1 MKKNFKKIFAVALS
15 AAFVAAAFVGCGS
28 DKKADSNKWVVGTNA
43 EFAPFEFVSSSN
55 GVIDQYSGID
65 MEIIKQIAEDNGKEV
80 EINNM
85 EFDSLTVALKNGQLD
100 AVIAG
105 MTVTDE
111 RKEAVDF
118 SDPYYVAKQVM
129 IVPEDSTIAKASDM
143 EGKTIAVV
151 QGYTGEVAVQEL
163 GYQYEAFKKGTEA
176 ILELTNGK
184 CDVVVIDSATANQY
198 VKDNAGLKIV
208 EDNDAFE
215 SEEYAI
221 AVKKGDT
228 ETLELI
234 NASIKKMKED
244 GTIDAISAKYAD
256 MSAEDDTASDGT
268 ASDSSAQ

>member
-1 MKKNFKKIFAVALS
+1 
-15 AAFVAAAFVGCGS
+15 
-28 DKKADSNKWVVGTNA
+28 
-43 EFAPFEFVSSSN
+43 
-55 GVIDQYSGID
+55 

-129 IVPEDSTIAKASDM
+129 IVPEDSTIAKASIWKVRQLQSFRVTQVKLPFRNLVISM
-143 EGKTIAVV
+143 KHSRRV
-151 QGYTGEVAVQEL
+151 QKLSLNLQMVSVMLQLSTPLQ
-163 GYQYEAFKKGTEA
+163 
-176 ILELTNGK
+176 LTR
-184 CDVVVIDSATANQY
+184 Y

-208 EDNDAFE
+208 EDNDIRI
-215 SEEYAI
+215 EEYAI

-256 MSAEDDTASDGT
+256 MSAEDDTA
-268 ASDSSAQ
+268 